1 VALPVKQDYAENVKT
16 NSTFF
21 AKAKMWING
30 LSARAFTAKLF
41 AAVIDSVQL

>member
-21 AKAKMWING
+21 AKAKMWINS
-30 LSARAFTAKLF
+30 LSARGIHYKTFC
-41 AAVIDSVQL
+41 DRN